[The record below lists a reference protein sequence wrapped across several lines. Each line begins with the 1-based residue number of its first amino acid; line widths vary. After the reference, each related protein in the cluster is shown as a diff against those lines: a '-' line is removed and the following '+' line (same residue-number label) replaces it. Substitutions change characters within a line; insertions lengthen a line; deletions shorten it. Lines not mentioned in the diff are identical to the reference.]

1 MKLINLTTLL
11 KRREFRNSAW
21 NIADVV
27 VLPFLMLVVT
37 PYFINK
43 LGAEQYG
50 VWMLVNSIIVSIGV
64 VNFGI
69 GDATI
74 KFVSKYKTLNSTAD
88 IGRIVNAG
96 FTLAILLLFAVIL
109 LGSGTA
115 IILNLLNPFNL
126 DDTYLY
132 LAVVSV
138 FLGAIVFGLKQL
150 EQLALSLFKGY
161 ERYDTSSKISMIS
174 KTILLT
180 AQVAVVIAGYHLIE
194 IFIVSVIVSF
204 LVVTSEFIFIKR
216 KFRFISLKLH
226 LTKLTVKEIFSF
238 STWSWIQSILGIIA
252 GQVDRFVVITL
263 AGPVFLAYYSLAST
277 IGSQL
282 HTVFTAAVS
291 WVFPKV
297 SAKTERSESV
307 TGLYYKMQMIILLG
321 EIIAISCLFI
331 FGDVL
336 FKAWLGAETYS
347 HSILL
352 IKIFLFYI
360 LFTLLSIIPHFTLLG
375 ANLIRVATFFM
386 SLTVVL
392 TIGFMILGYHLFGVV
407 GVAYGKMVSAMISI
421 PIMLVILHKIAIEK
435 KSFYSGLIIYLPA
448 VCFAGALYFQ
458 NLVSVPLAILVV
470 LQLLYIY
477 KKKIKT
483 VDAADL

>member
-1 MKLINLTTLL
+1 LKLINLTTLL
-11 KRREFRNSAW
+11 KRREFSNSAW

-27 VLPFLMLVVT
+27 VLPFMMLVVT
-37 PYFINK
+37 PYFIDK

-74 KFVSKYKTLNSTAD
+74 KFVSKYKTLNSTTD

-96 FTLAILLLFAVIL
+96 FTLALLLLVAVVL
-109 LGSGTA
+109 LGSSA
-115 IILNLLNPFNL
+115 AVFINLVNPFNL
-126 DDTYLY
+126 NNSYRN

-174 KTILLT
+174 KTVLL
-180 AQVAVVIAGYHLIE
+180 ASQVTVVIAGYHLME
-194 IFIVSVIVSF
+194 IFIASVIVSF
-204 LVVTSEFIFIKR
+204 IVVTGEFVVIKK
-216 KFRFISLKLH
+216 KFRFVSFKPQF
-226 LTKLTVKEIFSF
+226 TKQTIKEIFSF
-238 STWSWIQSILGIIA
+238 STWSWIQSVLGIIA

-277 IGSQL
+277 IGSQV

-307 TGLYYKMQMIILLG
+307 AGLYYKMQLLILLG
-321 EIIAISCLFI
+321 EVFVISCLFL

-375 ANLIRVATFFM
+375 ANLIRIATFFM

-392 TIGFMILGYHLFGVV
+392 TICFMILGYHFYGVV

-448 VCFAGALYFQ
+448 VCFAAALYFQ
-458 NLVSVPLAILVV
+458 NLVSVPFAILVV
-470 LQLLYIY
+470 LQLFYIY
-477 KKKIKT
+477 KKKIKEI
-483 VDAADL
+483 